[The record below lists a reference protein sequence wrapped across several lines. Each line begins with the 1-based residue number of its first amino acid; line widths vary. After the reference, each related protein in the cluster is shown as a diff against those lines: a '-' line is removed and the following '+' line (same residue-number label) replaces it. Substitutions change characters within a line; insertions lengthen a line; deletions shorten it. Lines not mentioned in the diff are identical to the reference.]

1 MGNRTPKVSRI
12 SVYNVVS
19 RAVARGAK
27 LAQRK
32 PPIGEGSKAARIA
45 GEEKER
51 EMELLI
57 VHIRA

>member
-1 MGNRTPKVSRI
+1 M